1 MGGEAEPPARRPR
14 PTRGRG
20 AVELETLDDLAL
32 VVQTREGNRDAFAAL
47 VGRYQERVVNI
58 CARGVGDADAAHDVA
73 QEVFIKAYRGLERFQ
88 GDSRFFTWL
97 FRIATNEA
105 ISARRKR
112 SRHDRVRSLE
122 GGGGRGDD
130 GDERRQDP
138 PDTTYEPSAEAMR
151 HDEQAV
157 VQRAIAE
164 LDDEQAQVILLR
176 DIDGLSYQ
184 EIAEVVQAPIGSVKS
199 RIHRARLALKD
210 RLAAAERRG

>member
-1 MGGEAEPPARRPR
+1 M
-14 PTRGRG
+14 
-20 AVELETLDDLAL
+20 ELETLDDLAL

-73 QEVFIKAYRGLERFQ
+73 QEVFIKAFRGLERFQ

-112 SRHDRVRSLE
+112 SRHDRVRSLD
-122 GGGGRGDD
+122 GGVGGD
-130 GDERRQDP
+130 DERRQDP

-184 EIAEVVQAPIGSVKS
+184 EIAEVLQAPIGSVKS

>member
-1 MGGEAEPPARRPR
+1 M
-14 PTRGRG
+14 
-20 AVELETLDDLAL
+20 ELETLDDLAL

-112 SRHDRVRSLE
+112 SRHDRVRSLD
-122 GGGGRGDD
+122 GGAGGD
-130 GDERRQDP
+130 DERRQDP

-184 EIAEVVQAPIGSVKS
+184 EIAEVLQAPIGSVKS